1 MKKIFDRKNT
11 AKFMENVIIQLLN
24 VRLFRSNKMIIRNG
38 LPFKNLLTIKITM
51 NSHPQDTTPDQAQE
65 KNCKKTIIHLQE
77 CLMKFQAQVQK

>member
-24 VRLFRSNKMIIRNG
+24 VRLFRSNEMIIRTG
-38 LPFKNLLTIKITM
+38 PPLKNLLTIKITM

-65 KNCKKTIIHLQE
+65 KKRSRRKQQFIYKN
-77 CLMKFQAQVQK
+77 V